1 MKAFSLLLSASLFWA
16 ASNTPA
22 QSQMPSNDDVA
33 IIIGNKVYEDQDIPE
48 VSFALNDAKAMK
60 QLAQTVLNIRE
71 ENIIY
76 LENATQAKMQSA
88 FGRSGNHRGKAF
100 QYVKPNVSNLYVFY
114 SGHGV
119 PGRYD
124 DKSYL
129 LPIDADLETAD
140 INGYPIDTLYKNLS
154 QVEAKSVTVFLD
166 ACFSGQSHAGTLIK
180 RASGAQIVP
189 TTPPIPAQGNL
200 SVLTAASKDQLA
212 SWDEESQHG
221 LFTEY
226 LLRALYGE
234 ADHNADGQVQLA
246 EVNAYLQDEMR
257 YKARRTYN
265 RDQVP
270 VMIGDDSR
278 VLAKA
283 IDGSFPPRPLIEKE
297 APVIET
303 EAYPLTPV
311 EENMFAV
318 KSANVRALPTVR
330 AQKVDMLEKGEPIHV
345 AAKVTDRPWYAVEK
359 GGKIV
364 GYVFSDLL
372 GEEKEIATEEEN
384 RAIRELKARLEKL
397 EERTRL
403 SDTPTL
409 PAPPKPAQPPH
420 QAPPAQDEPTEQSL
434 GTLDQDDL
442 DQDRDIWA
450 TEDRKRKAPLSSDT
464 YPQIETTLKSMGAL
478 LARQSFI
485 EQAPDAFGPT
495 RFTYNWIKVDAN
507 RCSLSAS
514 MSLNHPVSPQKT
526 IDIFDRQIQAHYGQ
540 KQHRDR
546 RVLRTRTKDGETK
559 DDVTLYQYGPY
570 SFKDKQDRRQFIG
583 LAQQLYDIC
592 PQPSHPLEATSQY
605 RKPPPPKFSKQKE
618 KFKNKFK
625 DGHPRRPPP
634 PFRD

>member
-1 MKAFSLLLSASLFWA
+1 MKAIHLLISASVFWA
-16 ASNTPA
+16 VGTNPA
-22 QSQMPSNDDVA
+22 QSQVSTNDDVA

-60 QLAQTVLNIRE
+60 ELARTVLNIRE

-129 LPIDADLETAD
+129 LPVDADIETAD
-140 INGYPIDTLYKNLS
+140 INGYPIDTLYTNLS

-189 TTPPIPAQGNL
+189 TVPHIPTEGNL
-200 SVLTAASKDQLA
+200 SVLSAASKDQLA
-212 SWDEESQHG
+212 SWDEENQHG

-234 ADHNADGQVQLA
+234 ADQDADGQVQLA

-278 VLAKA
+278 VLVKA
-283 IDGSFPPRPLIEKE
+283 TDGTYPARPAIEKE
-297 APVIET
+297 TPVIET
-303 EAYPLTPV
+303 EAYALTPV

-318 KSANVRALPTVR
+318 KNANVRALPTVR

-359 GGKIV
+359 GSKII

-403 SDTPTL
+403 STTQTL
-409 PAPPKPAQPPH
+409 PAPPEQVQPPE
-420 QAPPAQDEPTEQSL
+420 QDLDEAIILTERTAPPSNDPYQA
-434 GTLDQDDL
+434 
-442 DQDRDIWA
+442 
-450 TEDRKRKAPLSSDT
+450 
-464 YPQIETTLKSMGAL
+464 IENTLKSMGAL

-485 EQAPDAFGPT
+485 EQAPGAVGPT

-507 RCSLSAS
+507 RCRIAAS
-514 MSLNHPVSPQKT
+514 MSLNHPLSPDRS
-526 IDIFDRQIQAHYGQ
+526 IDIFDEQVEAFYWQPQ
-540 KQHRDR
+540 QRDR
-546 RVLRTRTKDGETK
+546 RTLRSRTANDSRAN
-559 DDVTLYQYGPY
+559 DITLYQYGPY
-570 SFKDKQDRRQFIG
+570 HFKDRQDRRQFIG
-583 LAQQLYDIC
+583 LAKELYDIC
-592 PQPSHPLEATSQY
+592 PQPPRPYETTGQY
-605 RKPPPPKFSKQKE
+605 RKPPPPKFFKQKE
-618 KFKNKFK
+618 KFKNKLK
-625 DGHPRRPPP
+625 DGPQRRLPP

>member
-1 MKAFSLLLSASLFWA
+1 MKAISLLLSASLFWA
-16 ASNTPA
+16 VSINPA

-33 IIIGNKVYEDQDIPE
+33 IIIGNKVYEDQDIPD

-60 QLAQTVLNIRE
+60 ELARTVLNIRE

-129 LPIDADLETAD
+129 LPVDADIETAD

-189 TTPPIPAQGNL
+189 PTANIPTQGNL

-212 SWDEESQHG
+212 SWDEENQHG

-226 LLRALYGE
+226 LLRALYGQ
-234 ADHNADGQVQLA
+234 ADQDADGQVQLA

-270 VMIGDDSR
+270 VMIGDDTR
-278 VLAKA
+278 VLVKA
-283 IDGSFPPRPLIEKE
+283 TDGTYPARPVIEKE
-297 APVIET
+297 APAIET

-311 EENMFAV
+311 EENMFAA
-318 KSANVRALPTVR
+318 KNANVRALPTVR
-330 AQKVDMLEKGEPIHV
+330 APRVDMLEKGEPIHV

-359 GGKIV
+359 GSKII

-403 SDTPTL
+403 STSQTL
-409 PAPPKPAQPPH
+409 PAPP
-420 QAPPAQDEPTEQSL
+420 EQVH
-434 GTLDQDDL
+434 TPEQDL
-442 DQDRDIWA
+442 DEAMVLNER
-450 TEDRKRKAPLSSDT
+450 APRTDDDPYDT
-464 YPQIETTLKSMGAL
+464 IERTLKSMGAL

-485 EQAPDAFGPT
+485 EQAPNADGPT

-507 RCSLSAS
+507 RCRISASLSLS
-514 MSLNHPVSPQKT
+514 HPMSRDKT
-526 IDIFDRQIQAHYGQ
+526 IDIFDRQVEAHYWQ
-540 KQHRDR
+540 NQERDR
-546 RVLRTRTKDGETK
+546 LVLRRPTADSDGETGI
-559 DDVTLYQYGPY
+559 TLYQYGPY
-570 SFKDKQDRRQFIG
+570 GFRDKQDRRQFIA
-583 LAQQLYDIC
+583 LAKQLYDIC
-592 PQPSHPLEATSQY
+592 PQPPRPYETTSQY
-605 RKPPPPKFSKQKE
+605 GKPPPPSKFFNQKE
-618 KFKNKFK
+618 RFK
-625 DGHPRRPPP
+625 DKLKDKKKRHIPP